1 MTLRL
6 RRKLGRL
13 MGRRGSARADDGA
26 DRFRDA
32 ASARRAVTGVRGPWT
47 FGLRP
52 EALPAYLEERGLRL
66 VKDMSAD
73 EYRTHT
79 MPAPPPVRNGM
90 NSSRRAGRGRRP
102 GAPGARPRRRGTV
115 GAGSRLLHPSS

>member
-32 ASARRAVTGVRGPWT
+32 ASARRAVTGVGEPWT

-52 EALPAYLEERGLRL
+52 QALPAYLEERGLRL
-66 VKDMSAD
+66 VKHMSAN
-73 EYRTHT
+73 EYRT
-79 MPAPPPVRNGM
+79 PWARRPPVRKGM
-90 NSSRRAGRGRRP
+90 NSITSR
-102 GAPGARPRRRGTV
+102 
-115 GAGSRLLHPSS
+115 GSRSAAR